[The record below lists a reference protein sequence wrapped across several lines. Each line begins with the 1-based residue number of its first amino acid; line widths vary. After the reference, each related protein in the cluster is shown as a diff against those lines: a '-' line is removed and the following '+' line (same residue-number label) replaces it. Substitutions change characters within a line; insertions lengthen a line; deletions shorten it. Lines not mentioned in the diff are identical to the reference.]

1 MRVTVCELPGDPDR
15 LEEGWDGLVAHV
27 TAEGSDLVILP
38 EMPFSRWLAATK
50 DVEPAEWDAAA
61 AAHAAW
67 VGRFGELGG
76 AAIASSSPVVRD
88 GKRLNEAFVWDDGD
102 YRIAHDKY
110 YLPDEDFYW
119 EATWYERGD
128 GSFDVI
134 DAAGETAGFLVCSE
148 LWFPDRAR
156 AYGRAGASII
166 AAPRA
171 TPWSS
176 RERWLVAGRH
186 VAISA
191 GAFCLS
197 SNRSGDDPSG
207 LTWAGLGWVIDPE
220 GVVLAETSADQPY
233 VTVDIEPALASAARS
248 TYPRYIPE

>member
-1 MRVTVCELPGDPDR
+1 MRITVCELPGDPDR
-15 LEEGWDGLVAHV
+15 LEEGWAGLVDHV
-27 TAEGSDLVILP
+27 AAEGSDLVVLP
-38 EMPFSRWLAATK
+38 EMPFSRWLAATR
-50 DVEPAEWDAAA
+50 DVDAAEWDAAA

-67 VGRFGELGG
+67 VGRFSELGG
-76 AAIASSSPVVRD
+76 AAVVGSSPVVRD
-88 GKRLNEAFVWDDGD
+88 GRRLNEAFVWDDGD

-128 GSFDVI
+128 GSFDVT
-134 DAAGETAGFLVCSE
+134 DAAGATTGLLVCSE

-156 AYGRAGASII
+156 AYGRDGASII

-186 VAISA
+186 VAISG
-191 GAFCLS
+191 GAFCVS

-207 LTWAGLGWVIDPE
+207 LRWAGLGWVIDPD
-220 GVVLAETSADQPY
+220 GAVVAETSEDQPFQ
-233 VTVDIEPALASAARS
+233 TVEIDPTVAREARA

>member
-1 MRVTVCELPGDPDR
+1 MRVTVCELPGDPDH
-15 LEEGWDGLVAHV
+15 LEIGWDRLVQHVAAH
-27 TAEGSDLVILP
+27 GSDLVVLP
-38 EMPFSRWLAATK
+38 EMPFSRWLAATR
-50 DVEPAEWDAAA
+50 DVDPAEWDAAV

-67 VGRFGELGG
+67 VDRFSELGG
-76 AAIASSSPVVRD
+76 AAVVGSSPVVRE
-88 GKRLNEAFVWDDGD
+88 GKRLNEAFVWDDGN
-102 YRIAHDKY
+102 YRTAHDKY

-128 GSFDVI
+128 GSFDVVE
-134 DAAGETAGFLVCSE
+134 AGGETAGFLICSE

-156 AYGRAGASII
+156 AYGRDGASII

-186 VAISA
+186 AAISA

-197 SNRSGDDPSG
+197 SNRSGEDPSG
-207 LTWAGLGWVIDPE
+207 LRWAGLGWVIDPD
-220 GVVLAETSADQPY
+220 GAVLAETTEDRPC
-233 VTVDIEPALASAARS
+233 VTVEIEPATAAEARS